1 MRIVND
7 GGRITADM
15 PLNRAVPCP
24 SRLALPTLSHAH
36 DHART
41 IRIATLSAYEQELES
56 WVPAHPGCCRA
67 WTLSVHGGPVDIHAP
82 DAKGRWLLPGRGQR
96 LSRTAPPMAGR
107 HAAFAS
113 AATARVAS
121 GWPLRMVSA
130 LTRKTG
136 RLLSQKAREL
146 WL

>member
-24 SRLALPTLSHAH
+24 SRLALPTQSHAH

-56 WVPAHPGCCRA
+56 WVPAHPGRA
-67 WTLSVHGGPVDIHAP
+67 AGHGPYPSTVALSIFM
-82 DAKGRWLLPGRGQR
+82 RQML
-96 LSRTAPPMAGR
+96 
-107 HAAFAS
+107 
-113 AATARVAS
+113 
-121 GWPLRMVSA
+121 
-130 LTRKTG
+130 
-136 RLLSQKAREL
+136 KADGSCQDTVNG
-146 WL
+146 